1 MDLYVLAL
9 FVILALRKQT
19 AKINIQAI
27 ISTLGIHF
35 VFLAN
40 PSISFRLLHTEL
52 PQNQGLA

>member
-9 FVILALRKQT
+9 FVILYTL
-19 AKINIQAI
+19 NIQAI